1 MTNISV
7 PIPSLIGFLALSVVL
22 GVAAAKWPAR
32 RAANLDVLAAIA
44 SE

>member
-1 MTNISV
+1 
-7 PIPSLIGFLALSVVL
+7 VVL
-22 GVAAAKWPAR
+22 SALLGLAAATWPAR